1 MTTISGSAPRVAVFL
16 RVATDPVIALWLG
29 FADIDVPINALD
41 VAGETYQGLG
51 ALVGVP
57 QLQQLLNGVAQRADF
72 ALSGVSA
79 AVASMAQSEAEDVI
93 GSTVNVGTSM
103 MDDDWQLE
111 GDVLWL
117 WEGRADV
124 LTTSM
129 QGQSDGSQAFAI
141 QLSVGTAN
149 AGRAHAEY
157 ATWSDAQHQRA
168 HPGDLFF
175 SHVPPPE
182 KTKRWPGG

>member
-1 MTTISGSAPRVAVFL
+1 MTTVSGSAPRVGVFL
-16 RVATDPVIALWLG
+16 RVASDPLIALWLG
-29 FADIDVPINALD
+29 FADIDVPVNALD
-41 VAGETYQGLG
+41 VSGETYQGLG
-51 ALVGVP
+51 ALVGIPV
-57 QLQQLLNGVAQRADF
+57 LQQLLNGVAERVEF
-72 ALSGVSA
+72 SLSGVSE
-79 AVASMAQSEAEDVI
+79 AVATLAQGEATDVI
-93 GSTVNVGTSM
+93 GVAVNVGLAT
-103 MDDDWQLE
+103 MDDDWQID

-117 WEGRADV
+117 WDGRADV
-124 LTTSM
+124 VTVSM
-129 QGQSDGSQAFAI
+129 RGQSDGSQSFTI

-149 AGRAHAEY
+149 AGRAHPEF